1 MLLRHKCAFPRIGKY
16 QENNFFNA
24 LSLQRKSTSS
34 IQRMGQNYLALLL
47 SFLLLEIQTGKENIS
62 THGPIASVWLAP
74 SIDLG

>member
-1 MLLRHKCAFPRIGKY
+1 
-16 QENNFFNA
+16 
-24 LSLQRKSTSS
+24 
-34 IQRMGQNYLALLL
+34 LL